1 MLPKVVKFVA
11 QQQMREA
18 GENMLHRATSS
29 YIQLHKATF
38 MSSNIRLEKT
48 CNFCGN
54 HFTAKTTVTQFCSD
68 NCAKRAYK
76 QRKRTAK
83 IETAIQEERQK
94 VAAAFNP
101 VVVQKDFLSIDETCQ
116 LLGASRWTIYRLI
129 DKGQLKAGKLGS
141 RTIISRQAIDNLFNT
156 SVV

>member
-1 MLPKVVKFVA
+1 
-11 QQQMREA
+11 MRMK
-18 GENMLHRATSS
+18 GEKMLHPATHCNS
-29 YIQLHKATF
+29 QLHKATK

-54 HFTAKTTVTQFCSD
+54 RFTAKTTVTQFCSD

-76 QRKRTAK
+76 QRKRSAK
-83 IETAIQEERQK
+83 IETAIQAEKQK
-94 VAAAFNP
+94 VVTSFNP

-141 RTIISRQAIDNLFNT
+141 RTIISRVAIDNLFNT

>member
-1 MLPKVVKFVA
+1 
-11 QQQMREA
+11 
-18 GENMLHRATSS
+18 MLHTATRS

-54 HFTAKTTVTQFCSD
+54 RFTAKTTVTQFCCD

-76 QRKRTAK
+76 KRKRTVK
-83 IETAIQEERQK
+83 IETAIQEEKQK
-94 VAAAFNP
+94 IVTAFNS

-141 RTIISRQAIDNLFNT
+141 RTIISRKAIDNLFNT
-156 SVV
+156 SII